1 MKFASIRRGRK
12 ATWGV
17 VDGGD
22 IALAPDAVAAK
33 YPDLRAAIAAN
44 ALRRAGK
51 QALKDGRRVALKSV
65 TLLPPVGNP
74 DKIVCV
80 GLNYEKHRLETNS
93 QGTGRVYPPHPA
105 IFARYANTLAAHGAP
120 LVKPVNSD
128 IVDYEGELAVVIGKG
143 GRRISRE
150 DALSHVAGYSCYN
163 DVSMRDWQMHTSQW
177 IPGKNFPGSGPMG
190 PYLVTP
196 DEVGDIGAL
205 SIRTYVDGKLMQDA
219 KFADLIFG
227 LEQILEYIS
236 GFTDLVPG
244 DIIVTGTPGGVGFT
258 RKPPVLLGPGTVV
271 EVDIEKVGR
280 LVNHVVAE
288 AA

>member
-1 MKFASIRRGRK
+1 MRFASVKRGRK

-17 VDGGD
+17 VDGD
-22 IALAPDAVAAK
+22 EIALAPEAVAAK
-33 YPDLRAAIAAN
+33 YPDLRAVIAAN
-44 ALRRAGK
+44 ALRRLGR
-51 QALKDGRRVALKSV
+51 QALKEGKRAPLKSV

-93 QGTGRVYPPHPA
+93 QGADRVYPPHPA
-105 IFARYANTLAAHGAP
+105 IFSRYASTLNAHGAP
-120 LVKPVNSD
+120 LVKPLNSD
-128 IVDYEGELAVVIGKG
+128 VVDYEGELAVVIGKG
-143 GRRISRE
+143 GRRISRA

-177 IPGKNFPGSGPMG
+177 TPGKNFPGSGPMG
-190 PYLVTP
+190 PWLVTP

-219 KFADLIFG
+219 RFDDLIFG
-227 LEQILEYIS
+227 LEQIIEYVS

-244 DIIVTGTPGGVGFT
+244 DVIVTGTPGGVGFT
-258 RKPPVLLGPGTVV
+258 RNPPVLLVPGTVV